1 MSEWRMIEGDC
12 AEVMRRIP
20 EGSVDSI
27 VTDPPYG
34 LKFMGKGWD
43 DTGHGSEQQAWHYR
57 WAVEALRVLKPGG
70 YLLAFGG
77 TRTYHRM
84 TAAVEDAGFE
94 IRDQIQW
101 LYGTGFPKS
110 HNISKAIDKAA
121 GAEREVVGSYDPRSR
136 LDGGDRVSRGHS
148 GGEYGSITE
157 KGKVV
162 ITESITPEAIQWEGW
177 GTALKPAHEPIVLA
191 RKFLIGT
198 VAENVS
204 EHGTGGLNIDES
216 RIETTDSLGGG
227 AETQTRSDQKGHE
240 GWTRPWM
247 EREEDQEAHA
257 GRVRVN
263 VEKAEQMGRW
273 PANVIMD
280 EEAGAQLDEQSG
292 QRPTSKPGTVFVRK
306 SSKEGAGNTGAA
318 YGAESRLEG
327 DPRIAYGDKGGAS
340 RFFYCPKASKGERE
354 AGLEQPFEDGKRVNT
369 HPTVKPVAL
378 MEYLIR
384 LVTPPGG
391 IVLDPFTGSGT
402 TGKAAVRL
410 GFRFFGIESEAEYVE
425 LARKRIEFEVI
436 G

>member
-1 MSEWRMIEGDC
+1 MIEGDC
-12 AEVMRRIP
+12 VEVMNQIP
-20 EGSVDSI
+20 EGSVSAI

-43 DTGHGSEQQAWHYR
+43 DMGHGSEQQAWHYR

-77 TRTYHRM
+77 TRTYHRLVS
-84 TAAVEDAGFE
+84 AIEDAGFE

-121 GAEREVVGSYDPRSR
+121 GVEFSAKPASGVGFMGEDGPGGYNPTKNQLTRE
-136 LDGGDRVSRGHS
+136 
-148 GGEYGSITE
+148 GETTS
-157 KGKVV
+157 
-162 ITESITPEAIQWEGW
+162 EAIQWEGW

-191 RKFLIGT
+191 RKLFTGT

-257 GRVRVN
+257 GRVRAN

-280 EEAGAQLDEQSG
+280 EGAGEMLDEQTGEQKSG
-292 QRPTSKPGTVFVRK
+292 TYVGRNRKGEKPNEVYGIYQAPTMDVS
-306 SSKEGAGNTGAA
+306 
-318 YGAESRLEG
+318 
-327 DPRIAYGDKGGAS
+327 YGDSGGAS
-340 RFFYCPKASKGERE
+340 RFFYCAKASKAERE
-354 AGLEQPFEDGKRVNT
+354 QGLAPVEDGKRANT

-384 LVTPPGG
+384 LVAPPGG
-391 IVLDPFTGSGT
+391 IVLDPFAGSGT

-410 GFRFFGIESEAEYVE
+410 GFPFFGIELEPEFVE

>member
-1 MSEWRMIEGDC
+1 MIEGDC
-12 AEVMRRIP
+12 VEIMSSRIP
-20 EGSVDSI
+20 EKSVASI

-43 DTGHGSEQQAWHYR
+43 DMGHGSEQQAWHYR

-77 TRTYHRM
+77 TRTYHRLVS
-84 TAAVEDAGFE
+84 AIEDAGFE

-110 HNISKAIDKAA
+110 HDVAKALDKTAGFWRGRA
-121 GAEREVVGSYDPRSR
+121 GAVISDNVAMTAANYER
-136 LDGGDRVSRGHS
+136 
-148 GGEYGSITE
+148 TE
-157 KGKVV
+157 KGDP
-162 ITESITPEAIQWEGW
+162 ITSEAKQWEGW

-191 RKFLIGT
+191 RKPFTGT
-198 VAENVS
+198 VAANVL
-204 EHGTGGLNIDES
+204 EHGVGALNIDES
-216 RIETTDSLGGG
+216 RIDTIDSLGGG

-247 EREEDQEAHA
+247 EREEDQKAHA
-257 GRVRVN
+257 ERVRDN
-263 VEKAEQMGRW
+263 VKKAEQLGRW
-273 PANVIMD
+273 PANVILTHHSECVEVGLKNWD
-280 EEAGAQLDEQSG
+280 CSEDCPVRILDEQTGKLQSG
-292 QRPTSKPGTVFVRK
+292 SYVGRNREGEKPNEVYGTYQVDTEDV
-306 SSKEGAGNTGAA
+306 S
-318 YGAESRLEG
+318 
-327 DPRIAYGDKGGAS
+327 YGDSGGAS
-340 RFFYCPKASKGERE
+340 RFFYCAKASKAERE
-354 AGLEQPFEDGKRVNT
+354 IGLEPVEEGRANN

-384 LVTPPGG
+384 LVTPPDG

-410 GFRFFGIESEAEYVE
+410 GFRFYGIELESEYVE

>member
-1 MSEWRMIEGDC
+1 MIEGDC
-12 AEVMRRIP
+12 VEVMNQIP
-20 EGSVDSI
+20 EGSVSAI

-43 DTGHGSEQQAWHYR
+43 DMGHGSEQQAWHYR

-77 TRTYHRM
+77 TRTYHRLVS
-84 TAAVEDAGFE
+84 AIEDAGFE

-121 GAEREVVGSYDPRSR
+121 GVEFSAKPASGVGFMGEDGPGGYNPTKNQLTRE
-136 LDGGDRVSRGHS
+136 
-148 GGEYGSITE
+148 GETTS
-157 KGKVV
+157 
-162 ITESITPEAIQWEGW
+162 EAIQWEGW

-191 RKFLIGT
+191 RKLFTGT

-257 GRVRVN
+257 GRVRAN

-280 EEAGAQLDEQSG
+280 EGAGEMLDEQTGEQKSG
-292 QRPTSKPGTVFVRK
+292 TYVGRNRKGEKPNEVYGTYQ
-306 SSKEGAGNTGAA
+306 AA
-318 YGAESRLEG
+318 TMDVS
-327 DPRIAYGDKGGAS
+327 YGDSGGAS
-340 RFFYCPKASKGERE
+340 RFFYCAKASKAERE
-354 AGLEQPFEDGKRVNT
+354 QGLVPVEDGKRANT
-369 HPTVKPVAL
+369 HPTVKPVVL

-384 LVTPPGG
+384 LVAPPGG
-391 IVLDPFTGSGT
+391 IVLDPFAGSGT

-410 GFRFFGIESEAEYVE
+410 GFRFFGIELEAEYVE

>member
-1 MSEWRMIEGDC
+1 MIEGDC

-257 GRVRVN
+257 GRVRAN

-280 EEAGAQLDEQSG
+280 EGAGEMLDEQTGEQKSG
-292 QRPTSKPGTVFVRK
+292 TYVGRNRKGEKPNEVYGTYQAPTMDVS
-306 SSKEGAGNTGAA
+306 
-318 YGAESRLEG
+318 
-327 DPRIAYGDKGGAS
+327 YGDSGGAS
-340 RFFYCPKASKGERE
+340 RFFYCAKASKAERE
-354 AGLEQPFEDGKRVNT
+354 QGLAPVEDGKRANT

-384 LVTPPGG
+384 LVAPPGG
-391 IVLDPFTGSGT
+391 IVLDPFAGSGT

-410 GFRFFGIESEAEYVE
+410 GFPFFGIELEPEFVE